1 MVVRSRSP
9 VLAALSARVSSG
21 LTLSSGVTIVPRD
34 VLFSGAIFGA
44 GDVVAQRLMPSRSAH
59 GSADAEHEHEGD
71 GAGHALM
78 SVRGAHVD
86 VRRVLS
92 AAVLGM
98 LYGGGFLPVVYQLA
112 ERAAPGRG
120 AREVLFKAAAVTAV
134 CSSLGNYVS
143 MLWRRSFAPA
153 EAPSECAAAL
163 LEPPRGADQV
173 SSPFSSLHL

>member
-1 MVVRSRSP
+1 MKDP
-9 VLAALSARVSSG
+9 MLSQIQG
-21 LTLSSGVTIVPRD
+21 PNI
-34 VLFSGAIFGA
+34 
-44 GDVVAQRLMPSRSAH
+44 
-59 GSADAEHEHEGD
+59 
-71 GAGHALM
+71 HALPAYE
-78 SVRGAHVD
+78 VRGAHVD